1 MSLKEKYIKA
11 LATVVVN
18 AFSVSLVKRVAFVD
32 GETRLLNA
40 VLLITKKSQERIA
53 VDLAPN
59 ELMKLKVE
67 LRAQGKIDKWYD
79 QSWQTIVR
87 KT

>member
-18 AFSVSLVKRVAFVD
+18 ASSVSLVKRVAFVD